1 MRSSVF
7 LRFSFFVV
15 AMTKLDRNRFVGVRR
30 ALAMFAREI
39 MAEGHVIAAMDM
51 GFRMVRYMIALPYGR
66 TATKNAPNDGNGI
79 NIDF

>member
-1 MRSSVF
+1 
-7 LRFSFFVV
+7 
-15 AMTKLDRNRFVGVRR
+15 
-30 ALAMFAREI
+30 